1 MVAILPR
8 TPARDSARL
17 AARFLDSIRQVRVS
31 RDGHSFPITSSMGL
45 AELKRG
51 EDQNAWLDRAD
62 QALYQAKAAGRNQ
75 LIVAP

>member
-8 TPARDSARL
+8 TPALDSARL
-17 AARFLDSIRQVRVS
+17 ATRFLESIRQVTIT
-31 RDGHSFPITSSMGL
+31 RDGHAFPITSSMGL

-51 EDQNAWLDRAD
+51 EDQFAWLDRAD